1 MADYTSTILITGGTQ
16 GLGYYCALDLAAQ
29 NPKSLIIL
37 ASRTDPTSSASTINA
52 KLKQSNVQYTPL
64 DLGSLATVRA
74 FAKDFLAAN
83 YPPIGALVLNAGLQ
97 IPDGIHYTPDKIETH
112 FAVNH
117 VGHALLFHL
126 LAPRLQPTAR
136 IVVVS
141 SGMHDPELGKPI
153 GIVARYTTAERA
165 AHPTEED
172 VKENNGRDRYAT
184 SKAANVLWAFALS
197 SHVAQ
202 SQHTVLAFDPGL
214 MFGTNFARDSSWV
227 LRFLNYT
234 ILPYST
240 SLFRL
245 LMNDNVNTPQESG
258 GNLAWLAMDK
268 EHEGKKGIYFEKR
281 KVRDA
286 SVVAR
291 DAKLQEELWKW
302 TIEKVSESEEE
313 ANRFAK
319 ME

>member
-1 MADYTSTILITGGTQ
+1 MANYTSTILITGGTQ
-16 GLGYYCALDLAAQ
+16 GLGYHCALDLATQ
-29 NPKSLIIL
+29 NPKSLIIV
-37 ASRTDPTSSASTINA
+37 ASRTDPSSSASTINA

-64 DLGSLATVRA
+64 DLGTLASVRTY
-74 FAKDFLAAN
+74 AKTFLEAN
-83 YPPIGALVLNAGLQ
+83 YPPISALVLNAGIQ
-97 IPDGIHYTPDKIETH
+97 IPDGVNYTPDKIEKH

-141 SGMHDPELGKPI
+141 SGMHDPELGKPV
-153 GIVARYTTAERA
+153 GIVARYTTPERA

-184 SKAANVLWAFALS
+184 SKAANILWAFALS

-202 SQHTVLAFDPGL
+202 SQHTVLAFCPGL
-214 MFGTNFARDSSWV
+214 MFGTNFTRDSSWV
-227 LRFLNYT
+227 LRFLNNT

-240 SLFRL
+240 GLFRM

-258 GNLAWLAMDK
+258 ANLAWLVMDK

-281 KVRDA
+281 RVRDA

-291 DAKLQEELWKW
+291 DVKLQEELWKW
-302 TIEKVSESEEE
+302 TIEKISESEEE
-313 ANRFAK
+313 ASRFAK
-319 ME
+319 LE